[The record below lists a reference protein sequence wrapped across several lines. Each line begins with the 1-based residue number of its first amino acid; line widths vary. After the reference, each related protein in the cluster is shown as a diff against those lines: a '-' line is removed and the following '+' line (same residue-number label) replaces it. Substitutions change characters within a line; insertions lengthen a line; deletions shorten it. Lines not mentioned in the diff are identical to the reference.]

1 LLKATELKRYFVTEL
16 YPGARYTAGVLRED
30 IETVLKKSGY
40 EALEAS
46 PASPNLLSRIL
57 AYQKVRKMTINKLL
71 TPAYV
76 FFHFPLRSR
85 VNRYFFSLLNK
96 NGIKTIAYVHD
107 FEGIRDKDT
116 ALLQKEFSQLKQFNI
131 IIAQNRLMKELIERE
146 TANKNVIELEMYDY
160 LGVSE
165 PIDQPSPQGPIIF
178 AGNLE
183 KASFI
188 SQLHN
193 IPSLDFHIY
202 GASPPASTASNIH
215 YKGKKD
221 PRTLPPV
228 IAKDGSYGLVWDGT
242 SIQAGIDAGDY
253 MRINTPHK
261 LALYIMAGLPPIV
274 WNDSA
279 MAGWVQQQQIGIAV
293 SSLYDLKERLEG
305 ITENEYRNF
314 QENMKGIRR
323 NMAEGYYLNKAI
335 NIAEQLLD

>member
-1 LLKATELKRYFVTEL
+1 MLKAADIKRYIVTEL

-40 EALEAS
+40 ETLETF
-46 PASPNLLSRIL
+46 PASSNLLSRIL
-57 AYQKVRKMTINKLL
+57 AYQKVRKMTISKLL
-71 TPAYV
+71 TPACV

-107 FEGIRDKDT
+107 FEGIRDKDKES
-116 ALLQKEFSQLKQFNI
+116 LQKEFSQLKQFNI
-131 IIAQNRLMKELIERE
+131 IIAQNRLMKELIESE

-165 PIDQPSPQGPIIF
+165 PIDQPSPLGPIIF

-202 GASPPASTASNIH
+202 GASPPASTAPNIQ

-253 MRINTPHK
+253 LRINTPHK

-274 WNDSA
+274 WNESA

-314 QENMKGIRR
+314 QNNMKGIRR
-323 NMAEGYYLNKAI
+323 KMAEGYYLSKAI
-335 NIAEQLLD
+335 NIAEQLL